1 MSLSTSSQVERAF
14 KLVFVVIVALAN
26 ITGNSGI
33 CLVAFR
39 DAHLRVIAR
48 NYVVASL
55 ALSDLLNVQI
65 MIYRALTYYDIG
77 RDPGTCNIM
86 GRIFASLLYV
96 STLHLFALSMDRY
109 IAIFYPLRYRFL
121 VTSKR
126 IVTIL
131 LTIWIVPVLSI
142 HIVIAAN
149 AGLKGY
155 STFYG
160 CIEDGFIEASDKK
173 NRLHMC
179 FNVTLFFFLPLLV
192 MMAAYYRI
200 SKVAWY
206 QSNRVSVAVV
216 SAVPIT
222 NSRIPRARERKW
234 AKTLA
239 IVIGAFLCCYLPIV
253 IASLVY
259 IFSGGTTNHALET
272 TLEVLLLLTFLNTVL
287 NPVIYSLRSHEYRR
301 ALRKICGRCF
311 RDSNNNGLSPLHIVT
326 KDLES
331 LTVSTLVNTQSL
343 RKDSISH

>member
-1 MSLSTSSQVERAF
+1 MDLTPYNTSLLQNATKNNFNETSMSLSTSVQVERAF

-39 DAHLRVIAR
+39 DADLRVIAR

-65 MIYRALTYYDIG
+65 MIYRALTYYNIG
-77 RDPGTCNIM
+77 RDPGICNIM

-126 IVTIL
+126 IVIIL

-142 HIVIAAN
+142 HIVTAAT

-216 SAVPIT
+216 SVVPIT
-222 NSRIPRARERKW
+222 NRRIPRARERKW
-234 AKTLA
+234 AKTL
-239 IVIGAFLCCYLPIV
+239 GKLSSNSKF
-253 IASLVY
+253 
-259 IFSGGTTNHALET
+259 N
-272 TLEVLLLLTFLNTVL
+272 VLLLT
-287 NPVIYSLRSHEYRR
+287 S
-301 ALRKICGRCF
+301 A
-311 RDSNNNGLSPLHIVT
+311 
-326 KDLES
+326 
-331 LTVSTLVNTQSL
+331 
-343 RKDSISH
+343 

>member
-1 MSLSTSSQVERAF
+1 MSLSTSAQVERAF

-77 RDPGTCNIM
+77 RDPGVCNIM

-216 SAVPIT
+216 SVVPIT
-222 NSRIPRARERKW
+222 NSRLPRARERKW
-234 AKTLA
+234 AKTL
-239 IVIGAFLCCYLPIV
+239 GK
-253 IASLVY
+253 
-259 IFSGGTTNHALET
+259 FSSNSKFN
-272 TLEVLLLLTFLNTVL
+272 VLLWS
-287 NPVIYSLRSHEYRR
+287 NPWLCD
-301 ALRKICGRCF
+301 KQ
-311 RDSNNNGLSPLHIVT
+311 T
-326 KDLES
+326 
-331 LTVSTLVNTQSL
+331 
-343 RKDSISH
+343 